1 MESKWIKNNR
11 KTSVVVFTNQ
21 NLNKTLMVDKH
32 DNYMC
37 GFGVEM
43 YIIKPWNRVWFKWFK
58 TFQEALDYANKFMKE
73 IN

>member
-1 MESKWIKNNR
+1 
-11 KTSVVVFTNQ
+11 
-21 NLNKTLMVDKH
+21 
-32 DNYMC
+32 MC